1 MVTIELINSVLSHIG
16 EQKLTTST
24 GSIGQLVRSI
34 ITTAIYKVVQ
44 ETRCQTFDV
53 MLTYTA
59 TSENYQVPIGQLP
72 LNVIQVYS
80 VYYVANTNTIYG
92 DTLARLN
99 EYRLH
104 HLNTVLGYALV
115 GSNIHVSSHLAK
127 PVDIRVHALVAP
139 TLPVSDEAD
148 SGLPDAI
155 IPAIVHTAAAILC
168 VTYLDDPNAAAIQT
182 RIAGELTNN
191 IRNHYGAGR
200 GRMLS
205 LGY

>member
-44 ETRCQTFDV
+44 ETRYQSFDV
-53 MLTYTA
+53 MLTFTG
-59 TSENYQVPIGQLP
+59 TDENYLVPVGELP
-72 LNVIQVYS
+72 ANVVQVYS
-80 VYYVANTNTIYG
+80 VYYIANTNAIYG
-92 DTLARLN
+92 DILVRLN

-127 PVDIRVHALVAP
+127 PVDIRVRALVAP
-139 TLPVSDEAD
+139 TLPVSDEAET
-148 SGLPDAI
+148 SIPDAL
-155 IPAIVHTAAAILC
+155 IPAIVHTAASILC
-168 VTYLDDPNAAAIQT
+168 VSYLDDPNAAAVQN
-182 RIAGELTNN
+182 RIASELIANA
-191 IRNHYGAGR
+191 RNHFGAGR
-200 GRMLS
+200 GRMLN

>member
-1 MVTIELINSVLSHIG
+1 MVTIELINSLLSHIG

-34 ITTAIYKVVQ
+34 LTTAIYKVVQ
-44 ETRCQTFDV
+44 ETRYQSFDV
-53 MLTYTA
+53 MLTFTG
-59 TSENYQVPIGQLP
+59 TDENYLVPVGELP
-72 LNVIQVYS
+72 ANVVQVYS
-80 VYYVANTNTIYG
+80 VYYVASTNTIYG

-115 GSNIHVSSHLAK
+115 GSSLHVSTRLAK

-191 IRNHYGAGR
+191 IRNQYGAGR
-200 GRMLS
+200 GRMLN